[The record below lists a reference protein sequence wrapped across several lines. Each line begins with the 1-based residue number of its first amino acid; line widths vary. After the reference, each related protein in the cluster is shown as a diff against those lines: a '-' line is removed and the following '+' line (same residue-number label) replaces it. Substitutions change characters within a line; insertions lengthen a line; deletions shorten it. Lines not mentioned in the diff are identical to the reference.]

1 MSGMTLASAG
11 DDIKLWDVDSSFSM
25 VRQFNPHDHNVSKVC
40 WSHDNSYLSSVS
52 NVGDKLSLSV
62 VKNSSVSILDLK
74 FVSGRGFLDF
84 NSTSRYIVS
93 GIDQAINVWDLKVR
107 SLRKTYKGHT
117 GTVTCAKFN
126 WNDTY
131 IASGSDTGE
140 IIVYNAV
147 SGQGCSPMIAPK
159 AQAVKEIQYSHFK
172 KSLLGSASDDG
183 AVNLWDTNTRRLI
196 HSFSDAHRAP
206 ATGINF
212 SPINAIFLVS
222 VGLDKR
228 IICYDLEGKKYP
240 KVIVAESPLTSV
252 DVMPDGAT
260 VAVGSTRGKI
270 YIYDLRQGDT
280 PVKVINA
287 HKSSVQCLR
296 FTNNLQT
303 ENLSKSGSKTAS
315 SKDLSPPN
323 RRQLPQAPADS
334 SNITVDKTDYGPR
347 RVDNGIPDNDTFS
360 PVKDSHANSLTGYS
374 DREAEHMSNSG
385 SNLGSF
391 LRQDN
396 QSSSGIFSPLADTG
410 TYNYRENIGMSPL
423 FTNNS
428 NNLTPSWNTPVSENN
443 TYGLTV
449 NGSRTQQDG
458 YYSNSKFSSPPGIGT
473 SSSTSR
479 SDPHNIRDNAMSN
492 GGSPYLQNGVS
503 RSDVEGRGAV
513 YQGQGQSNMNM
524 SSTSPGHPTPSH
536 VGAEVPPRVSPSRP
550 TGISASPSIPTL
562 KLDDSPGSCAVAE
575 NSGTKQFPSPEGVNA
590 VTSVYS
596 GSVGAQNMIHMGQ
609 DPQNLSNRSQSSRDQ
624 SHRGLSSQD
633 MTHGARSSY
642 NQVNKSQSS
651 QDIEHG
657 SYSSKNQAYGGRS
670 SQEGQRLDVEP
681 QAIPAGNFQTQLL
694 RNLIRDELEDFY
706 DQMHREMQ
714 NLQVEMIRQFQ
725 IQQNEVNSL
734 LQHYSVN
741 QDLVA
746 EVEKLREE
754 NKRLKKHF

>member
-1 MSGMTLASAG
+1 MSGMKLASAG

-25 VRQFNPHDHNVSKVC
+25 VRQFNPHDHNVSNVC

-52 NVGDKLSLSV
+52 NSSDKLSLTA

-74 FVSGRGFLDF
+74 FVTGKGFLDF

-93 GIDQAINVWDLKVR
+93 GVDQAINVWDLKVR

-117 GTVTCAKFN
+117 GKVTCAKFN

-147 SGQGCSPMIAPK
+147 SGQGCSPMVAPK

-212 SPINAIFLVS
+212 SPINAIFLMS

-240 KVIVAESPLTSV
+240 KVIVAESPLTSI

-280 PVKVINA
+280 PVKVLNA

-296 FTNNLQT
+296 FTNSLQT
-303 ENLSKSGSKTAS
+303 EALSKSAAKIAS
-315 SKDLSPPN
+315 SKDVSPPN
-323 RRQLPQAPADS
+323 RRQLPQAPAES
-334 SNITVDKTDYGPR
+334 SNITVEATDYGPR
-347 RVDNGIPDNDTFS
+347 RADSGVPDNDTFS
-360 PVKDSHANSLTGYS
+360 PVKDTHGYS
-374 DREAEHMSNSG
+374 DRETEQMSNSG

-391 LRQDN
+391 LQQEN
-396 QSSSGIFSPLADTG
+396 QSSSGVFSPLADAG
-410 TYNYRENIGMSPL
+410 TFSNRENIGMSPL
-423 FTNNS
+423 FTNHSNS
-428 NNLTPSWNTPVSENN
+428 NTPSWNTPASNFN

-458 YYSNSKFSSPPGIGT
+458 YYSNSKFSSPPGMGT
-473 SSSTSR
+473 SSSANHV
-479 SDPHNIRDNAMSN
+479 DPHNIQDSAMLSN
-492 GGSPYLQNGVS
+492 GGSPYLQNGIS
-503 RSDVEGRGAV
+503 RSDIQGQGPV
-513 YQGQGQSNMNM
+513 YQGQTGVYR
-524 SSTSPGHPTPSH
+524 SSTSPSHPTPSH

-550 TGISASPSIPTL
+550 TGISASPSIPVL
-562 KLDDSPGSCAVAE
+562 NLDDSPGSCAGAD
-575 NSGTKQFPSPEGVNA
+575 NSGAKQFPSPEGVNA
-590 VTSVYS
+590 VTSVYTS
-596 GSVGAQNMIHMGQ
+596 SI
-609 DPQNLSNRSQSSRDQ
+609 DTTSQNLSNRGKSSYNLAHRSQSSHDQAHRDQ
-624 SHRGLSSQD
+624 SS
-633 MTHGARSSY
+633 
-642 NQVNKSQSS
+642 K
-651 QDIEHG
+651 DILRG
-657 SYSSKNQAYGGRS
+657 SYSSQDQVYGGQS
-670 SQEGQRLDVEP
+670 SQEGQKLEMAP
-681 QAIPAGNFQTQLL
+681 QAIPSGNFQTQVL
-694 RNLIRDELEDFY
+694 RNLIREELEDFY

>member
-1 MSGMTLASAG
+1 MSGMKLASAG
-11 DDIKLWDVDSSFSM
+11 DDIKLWDVDSSFSL
-25 VRQFNPHDHNVSKVC
+25 VQQFNPHDHNVSKVC

-52 NVGDKLSLSV
+52 NSSDKLSLTA

-74 FVSGRGFLDF
+74 FVTGRGFLDF

-93 GIDQAINVWDLKVR
+93 GIDQAISVWDLKVR

-147 SGQGCSPMIAPK
+147 SGQGCSPMVAPK

-212 SPINAIFLVS
+212 SPINAIFLIS

-280 PVKVINA
+280 PVKVMNA

-296 FTNNLQT
+296 FTNNIQS
-303 ENLSKSGSKTAS
+303 ESLSKSGSKIAN
-315 SKDLSPPN
+315 SKDVSPPN

-334 SNITVDKTDYGPR
+334 SNITVEKTDYGPR
-347 RVDNGIPDNDTFS
+347 RMDGSLPDNDTFS

-374 DREAEHMSNSG
+374 DREAEQMSNSG

-396 QSSSGIFSPLADTG
+396 QSSSGIFSPLADAG
-410 TYNYRENIGMSPL
+410 SCNYHENIGVSPL
-423 FTNNS
+423 FTNHS
-428 NNLTPSWNTPVSENN
+428 NNLTPSWNTPVSDSN

-449 NGSRTQQDG
+449 NGSRSQQDN
-458 YYSNSKFSSPPGIGT
+458 YYSSSKFSSPPGMGT
-473 SSSTSR
+473 PSSASHGNQR
-479 SDPHNIRDNAMSN
+479 NIQDSVMSN
-492 GGSPYLQNGVS
+492 GGSPYLQNGIS
-503 RSDVEGRGAV
+503 RSKS
-513 YQGQGQSNMNM
+513 QGQGQSHVYR
-524 SSTSPGHPTPSH
+524 SSTSPSRSTPSH
-536 VGAEVPPRVSPSRP
+536 VGAEVAPRVSPSRP
-550 TGISASPSIPTL
+550 TGISASPSIPVL
-562 KLDDSPGSCAVAE
+562 NLDDSPGSCAGAD
-575 NSGTKQFPSPEGVNA
+575 NSGVKQFPSPEGVNA

-596 GSVGAQNMIHMGQ
+596 ASVDATSQHLTHRGK
-609 DPQNLSNRSQSSRDQ
+609 DSYNLSHRSQI
-624 SHRGLSSQD
+624 SQD
-633 MTHGARSSY
+633 TFNGG
-642 NQVNKSQSS
+642 QSS
-651 QDIEHG
+651 ENVLQG
-657 SYSSKNQAYGGRS
+657 SYGSQNQAYGS
-670 SQEGQRLDVEP
+670 KSLEEGQKLEVGP
-681 QAIPAGNFQTQLL
+681 QALPAGNFQTQVL